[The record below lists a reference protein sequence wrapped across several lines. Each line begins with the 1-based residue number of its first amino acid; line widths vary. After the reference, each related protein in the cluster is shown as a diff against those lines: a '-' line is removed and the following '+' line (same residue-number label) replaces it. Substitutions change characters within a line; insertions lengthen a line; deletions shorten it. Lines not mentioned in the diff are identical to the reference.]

1 MNNFPASLSPSTE
14 DIKVLL
20 ACKTHIGDQNCNPK
34 LARYIWKKR
43 SVDGVHIINL
53 AKTWEKLMFAARI
66 IVAIENPQDICVVS
80 GVEHGRRA
88 ALKFARF
95 IGANAVSGRFTPGT
109 FTNQIQ
115 KSFVEPRLLIVAD
128 PREDSQAVQESA
140 YVNLP
145 VIAFCNTN
153 SPINNVDVVIPA
165 NTNTTESI
173 GLLFWLL
180 AREVKYLKGELSR
193 KQPWDVMIDLFFWT
207 ESKKQQQQKQR
218 TARPER
224 GERGERGART
234 DTRGEQ
240 ALEPVETPWLPSNPE
255 SGQNWD
261 APTEWAADVPAGGGG
276 GGGGNWDQGGAQ

>member
-1 MNNFPASLSPSTE
+1 MNNFPAALNPSPE
-14 DIKVLL
+14 DIKNLL

-53 AKTWEKLMFAARI
+53 AKTWEKLMFAARV

-128 PREDSQAVQESA
+128 PREDSQAVQEAA

-153 SPINNVDVVIPA
+153 SPINNVDIVIPA
-165 NTNTTESI
+165 NTNTTESL

-180 AREVKYLKGELSR
+180 SREVKYLKGELPR

-218 TARPER
+218 TGRPER
-224 GERGERGART
+224 GPRGAGA
-234 DTRGEQ
+234 DHRGDQ
-240 ALEPVETPWLPSNPE
+240 NALEPVETPWLPSKPE

-261 APTEWAADVPAGGGG
+261 APAEWAADVPAEASGA
-276 GGGGNWDQGGAQ
+276 GGNWDQAGAQ

>member
-53 AKTWEKLMFAARI
+53 AKTWEKLMFAARV

-153 SPINNVDVVIPA
+153 SPINNVDIVIPA
-165 NTNTTESI
+165 NTNTTESL

-180 AREVKYLKGELSR
+180 SREVKYLKGELPR

-218 TARPER
+218 SSRPER
-224 GERGERGART
+224 GPRGADHRSG
-234 DTRGEQ
+234 DQ
-240 ALEPVETPWLPSNPE
+240 NALEPVETPWLPSKPE

-261 APTEWAADVPAGGGG
+261 APAEWAADVPAEAGA
-276 GGGGNWDQGGAQ
+276 GGNWDQAGAQ